1 VNILPFPSDV
11 FSTKYFYIE
20 GKISALEDLYIE
32 KKTFY
37 EKHIV
42 ILKDPLSP
50 QGSSI
55 PSLQRYP
62 KSIYPPNSNGLTG
75 NQSMVCSFQPQ
86 GPHCGSVG

>member
-1 VNILPFPSDV
+1 LPFPFDI

-20 GKISALEDLYIE
+20 GKISALENLYIE
-32 KKTFY
+32 NKTFY

-55 PSLQRYP
+55 PSLKVSK
-62 KSIYPPNSNGLTG
+62 KSIYPTNSNGLTG
-75 NQSMVCSFQPQ
+75 NQSMVCSFQLQ
-86 GPHCGSVG
+86 VPHCGSVG

>member
-1 VNILPFPSDV
+1 VNILPFPSDI

-55 PSLQRYP
+55 YP
-62 KSIYPPNSNGLTG
+62 HSKGIQ
-75 NQSMVCSFQPQ
+75 NQYTLPTAMD
-86 GPHCGSVG
+86 